1 MRKLLA
7 TSLLPYAKLRNA
19 LRPGLRILMYHRV
32 AQLAAYDQLT
42 VSPARFAQQMEE
54 LARHQVVS
62 LEDGLR
68 ALQSGPLR
76 KPLFAVTFDDGY
88 LDNLTEALPVLQR
101 YQIPATI
108 FVTTQF
114 CDQAISHPRYGSQS
128 AQRLHLDWDEV
139 AALARAP
146 GITIGSHTLTHPYL
160 PTISDTL
167 AQQEIATSRTVIASH
182 LNRAVDYFCYPS
194 GDLSARELRLVRQA
208 GYCAAVSVAPGVN
221 DQHAD
226 RYQLRR
232 TEITD
237 RDDVAQ
243 FRLKLAGAFDPM
255 HQLLHARRTRRF
267 AQRHRKPSASFEA
280 TTL

>member
-7 TSLLPYAKLRNA
+7 TALLPYAKLRNA
-19 LRPGLRILMYHRV
+19 WRPGLRILMYHRV
-32 AQLAAYDQLT
+32 APLAAYDQLT
-42 VSPARFAQQMEE
+42 VSPARFAQQMQE
-54 LARHQVVS
+54 LAQHQVVG

-76 KPLFAVTFDDGY
+76 TPLIAVTFDDGY

-101 YQIPATI
+101 YGIPATI

-114 CDQAISHPRYGSQS
+114 CDQALSHPRYGDPG
-128 AQRLHLDWDEV
+128 AQRLHLNWDEV
-139 AALARAP
+139 ATLARTP

-160 PTISDTL
+160 PTISDAL
-167 AQQEIATSRTVIASH
+167 AQQEIATSREIITTH
-182 LNRAVDYFCYPS
+182 LRRAVDYFCYPS
-194 GDLSARELRLVRQA
+194 GDLSARELQIVRQA
-208 GYCAAVSVAPGVN
+208 GYAAAVSVAPGVN
-221 DQHAD
+221 GHNAD
-226 RYQLRR
+226 LFQLKR

-237 RDDVAQ
+237 RDDVSQ
-243 FRLKLAGAFDPM
+243 FRLKLAGAFDPI

-267 AQRHRKPSASFEA
+267 AQKHLKPSTSFEA